1 MERRGSAVSGKRT
14 PDTRRLAYHS
24 RVTEE
29 SKGAV
34 LAAMGAN
41 FAIAVGKLV
50 AGLLTQSASLL
61 AEAGHSIADT
71 VNQVF
76 LLIGINLSKAT
87 ADDAHPHGYGKEGFF
102 WSFLAA
108 IFIFV
113 AGATFS
119 LYEGIRTVVQSD
131 SHERSGAEL
140 GIAFGVLGMA
150 IVFESVSFVVAVRS
164 LIAGARRKGWSL
176 PRFIRESPD
185 LTVKTVFWEDSA
197 ALVGLTLAS
206 LGLGLSELTGNER
219 WDGIASICIG
229 AVLVGVAYMLGAQS
243 RSLLL
248 GAAAGPETRAHIHA
262 TVSAFPEVSRVVR
275 LLTMQLGAHS
285 VLVTGEL
292 EVRRDLDT
300 AGVEGLLGRID
311 AALAEKVPEVS
322 DTFWELHGPGR
333 TPA

>member
-1 MERRGSAVSGKRT
+1 M
-14 PDTRRLAYHS
+14 
-24 RVTEE
+24 TEE

-41 FAIAVGKLV
+41 FAIAAGKLA
-50 AGLLTQSASLL
+50 AGLLTHSASLL
-61 AEAGHSIADT
+61 AEAGHSFADT

-76 LLIGINLSKAT
+76 LLIGINLSSAT

-119 LYEGIRTVVQSD
+119 LYEGIRTLVQSD
-131 SHERSGAEL
+131 SHERSGADL
-140 GIAFGVLGMA
+140 AIAFGVLGMA
-150 IVFESVSFVVAVRS
+150 MVFESISFVVAVRS
-164 LIAGARRKGWSL
+164 LITGARRKGWSL

-206 LGLGLSELTGNER
+206 LGLGLSELTGNES
-219 WDGIASICIG
+219 WDGVASICIG
-229 AVLVGVAYMLGAQS
+229 VVLAGVAYMLGVQS

-248 GAAAGPETRAHIHA
+248 GAAAGPETREHIQA
-262 TVSAFPEVSRVVR
+262 TLSSFPEVSSVQR

-292 EVRRDLDT
+292 EVRRGLT
-300 AGVEGLLGRID
+300 TTELEALLGRID
-311 AALAEKVPEVS
+311 ADLAEKVPEVS
-322 DTFWELHGPGR
+322 DTFWELHGPGSPPGASAGT
-333 TPA
+333 TPGAPP

>member
-1 MERRGSAVSGKRT
+1 M
-14 PDTRRLAYHS
+14 
-24 RVTEE
+24 TEE

-41 FAIAVGKLV
+41 FAIAAGKLA
-50 AGLLTQSASLL
+50 AGLVTHSASLL
-61 AEAGHSIADT
+61 AEAGHSFADT

-76 LLIGINLSKAT
+76 LLIGINLSRTT

-119 LYEGIRTVVQSD
+119 LYEGIRTLAQSD
-131 SHERSGAEL
+131 THERSGTQLA
-140 GIAFGVLGMA
+140 IAFGVLGMA
-150 IVFESVSFVVAVRS
+150 MVFESISFVVAVRS
-164 LIAGARRKGWSL
+164 LVAGARRKGWSL
-176 PRFIRESPD
+176 WKFIRESPD

-197 ALVGLTLAS
+197 ALMGLTLAA
-206 LGLGLSELTGNER
+206 LGIGLSELTGNES
-219 WDGIASICIG
+219 WDGVASICIG
-229 AVLVGVAYMLGAQS
+229 AVLAGVAYMLGVQS

-248 GAAAGPETRAHIHA
+248 GAAAGPETRAHIRA
-262 TVSAFPEVSRVVR
+262 TVSAFPEVRSVVR

-292 EVRRDLDT
+292 ELLRGLST
-300 AGVEGLLGRID
+300 TEVEGLLGRID
-311 AALAEKVPEVS
+311 AALAENVPEVS
-322 DTFWELHGPGR
+322 DTFWELRGPGSPPGVAAA
-333 TPA
+333 TPGAPR